1 MDIFEQLENLNV
13 SEECFDDIM
22 DIVEELIDET
32 LVGDHAEKGAGA
44 DEVDVKRELQK
55 HYGGKL
61 RGIRKHAVKRN
72 KAREKEAKDLYGQ
85 IKGQEEKTNVARQK
99 WYKNSNAA
107 HQAFQDYKQAQD
119 GTPLK
124 DKLSNQHDELSN
136 KSYKSFQKYEK
147 EDEKGKKL
155 EDKRGKLLGAAYDDE
170 AARAKASKLMSKYGM
185 DDGNDSMRNVH
196 NIVWNGSKKKGY

>member
-13 SEECFDDIM
+13 SEECFDDIL

-61 RGIRKHAVKRN
+61 RGIRKHAEKKN
-72 KAREKEAKDLYGQ
+72 KGREKEARELYGQ
-85 IKGQEEKTNVARQK
+85 IKGQEEKTNAAREK
-99 WYKNSNAA
+99 WYKNSAA
-107 HQAFQDYKQAQD
+107 SHQAFQDYKQAQE
-119 GTPLK
+119 GTPLRN
-124 DKLSNQHDELSN
+124 KLLKKWDELSD
-136 KSYKSFQKYEK
+136 KSFKSSNKHDK
-147 EDEKGKKL
+147 ELQKGKEL
-155 EDKRGKLLGAAYDDE
+155 EVKRGELLDAAYDDE
-170 AARAKASKLMSKYGM
+170 AARSKASRLMSKYGT
-185 DDGNDSMRNVH
+185 DDGKDSMRYVH

>member
-22 DIVEELIDET
+22 DIVEGLIDET

-61 RGIRKHAVKRN
+61 RGTRKHAVKRN
-72 KAREKEAKDLYGQ
+72 KAREKEAKELYGQ
-85 IKGQEEKTNVARQK
+85 IKNQEEKTNASREK
-99 WYKNSNAA
+99 WFKTSAA
-107 HQAFQDYKQAQD
+107 SHQALQDYKQAQE
-119 GTPLK
+119 GTPLRN
-124 DKLSNQHDELSN
+124 KLLKKWDELSD
-136 KSYKSFQKYEK
+136 KSHQSSLKHGK
-147 EDEKGKKL
+147 EVEKGEKL
-155 EDKRGKLLGAAYDDE
+155 EGKRGDLLNAAYDDE
-170 AARAKASKLMSKYGM
+170 EARKKASRLMSKYGT
-185 DDGNDSMRNVH
+185 DDGKDSMRNVH